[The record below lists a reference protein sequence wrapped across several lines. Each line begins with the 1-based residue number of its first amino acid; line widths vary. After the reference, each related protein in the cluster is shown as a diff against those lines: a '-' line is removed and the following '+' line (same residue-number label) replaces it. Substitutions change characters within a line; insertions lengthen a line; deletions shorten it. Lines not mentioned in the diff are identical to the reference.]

1 MMFKLPDLKLVM
13 RTMAGLD
20 AVLAADGAPPPPGM
34 MHRWRP
40 SGVSTWKNG
49 DKFQVLPIVVG

>member
-1 MMFKLPDLKLVM
+1 MMFKLPDPKLVM

-40 SGVSTWKNG
+40 SGVSTWKTVTNF
-49 DKFQVLPIVVG
+49 KLF